1 MALGVLQKGT
11 NVGGYRVD
19 GILGQGG
26 MGVVYEATQLSLE
39 RVVALKVLAAHL
51 TDDLAFQ
58 TRFKREGQIQAGI
71 DHPHIVTVFD
81 SGQTEHGFFI
91 AMRLVRG
98 PTLKDLII
106 SRQLD
111 AGRAL
116 RILTPVAEAL
126 DTAHGAGLI
135 HRDIKPQNIL
145 VSGRDHAFLADFGLT
160 KASGDASMTRTG
172 QFVGTLDYIS
182 PEQIRGDRAAV
193 QSDVYALAAV
203 MYECLTGV
211 VPFPKESEAAVLY
224 AHMADPPPRVS
235 DHRPDLPAQLDDVM
249 GRAMAKD
256 PAERPASAGALMLDV
271 NRAFSRRMRAAFT
284 PPGPIEVPEETGI
297 RAPEIQVGTRE
308 SEQATPSEVFPV
320 EPPAEPTRAAAPA
333 PPPPAPPSPPASSP
347 PPVETT
353 PGAPGQTS
361 PGGPGETFLAP
372 GETAPGETAPA
383 VGGGQPA
390 AAGAPARLPGVP
402 PPPVATPPAAA
413 APRPAAPPRRR
424 APARQGASPGLIAAG
439 ALLVVALAVI
449 GFLAGH
455 SGSGDQPTADAR
467 RVAAG
472 PLVVRPPSSWRPAG
486 TAFAVPGLRLQDET
500 ALAPG
505 GGAGKGVFAV
515 GMTNAKGATL
525 LPAAFVKRLDKA
537 PPRDDP
543 VGLGDLDAYRYAD
556 LQVRGFDR
564 RLTMYVVPTTEGVA
578 TLACAAP
585 ETTAAGFMPDCESAA
600 NTLEL
605 ASGDA
610 YPLGADP
617 RYSDKLNATIKKLNA
632 ARTRNTSALR
642 NAKKAG
648 GQATAAQNL
657 AGAYRTAAGTLAAT
671 DVNPELAV
679 KNARVVRALREVAAA
694 YQQLAAAARKLN
706 EGGYRSAS
714 KRVTSAEQDLRR
726 ALASV
731 GRG

>member
-1 MALGVLQKGT
+1 MASGVLQKGT

-51 TDDLAFQ
+51 TDDIAFQ
-58 TRFKREGQIQAGI
+58 TRFKREGKVQAGI

-111 AGRAL
+111 AGRTL

-126 DTAHGAGLI
+126 DTAHAAGLI

-235 DHRPDLPAQLDDVM
+235 DHRPDLPGQLDDVM

-256 PAERPASAGALMLDV
+256 PAERPASAGALMLDI

-284 PPGPIEVPEETGI
+284 PPGPIEVPEETGV
-297 RAPEIQVGTRE
+297 RPPEMQVATRE
-308 SEQATPSEVFPV
+308 SEQAKPSEVFPK

-333 PPPPAPPSPPASSP
+333 PPPPASPAPPTSP
-347 PPVETT
+347 PPAETT
-353 PGAPGQTS
+353 PGAPGPTT
-361 PGGPGETFLAP
+361 PGAQGETFLAP
-372 GETAPGETAPA
+372 GNTPPGETAPA
-383 VGGGQPA
+383 APPA
-390 AAGAPARLPGVP
+390 ET

-413 APRPAAPPRRR
+413 ASPGPRRPAPPPPRR

-439 ALLVVALAVI
+439 AVLVVALAVI

-455 SGSGDQPTADAR
+455 SGSGDKQSDDAQ

-486 TAFAVPGLRLQDET
+486 TAFALPGLRVQDET

-505 GGAGKGVFAV
+505 GSAAKGVFAV

-525 LPAAFVKRLDKA
+525 LPPAFLKRMDKA

-543 VGLGDLDAYRYAD
+543 VGLGDVDAYRYAD
-556 LQVRGFDR
+556 LEVRGFGR
-564 RLTMYVVPTTEGVA
+564 RLTMYVAPTTKGVA

-600 NTLEL
+600 ATLEL
-605 ASGDA
+605 ASGDG

-632 ARTRNTSALR
+632 ARTRNTRALR
-642 NAKKAG
+642 NANKAG

-657 AGAYRTAAGTLAAT
+657 AGAYRTAARTLAVT

-679 KNARVVRALREVAAA
+679 KNARVVRALREVAAS
-694 YQQLAAAARKLN
+694 YQQLATAARTLN

-726 ALASV
+726 ALASL

>member
-1 MALGVLQKGT
+1 MAAGVLQKGT
-11 NVGGYRVD
+11 NVAGYRVD

-26 MGVVYEATQLSLE
+26 MGVVYEATQLSLD

-51 TDDLAFQ
+51 SDDIAFQ

-81 SGQTEHGFFI
+81 SGRTEHGFFI

-98 PTLKDLII
+98 PTLKDLIVA
-106 SRQLD
+106 RQLD
-111 AGRAL
+111 AGRTL
-116 RILTPVAEAL
+116 RIVTPVAEAL

-160 KASGDASMTRTG
+160 KASGDKSMTRTG

-203 MYECLTGV
+203 IYECLTGV

-235 DHRPDLPAQLDDVM
+235 DHRPDLPGQLDDVM
-249 GRAMAKD
+249 MRAMAKD
-256 PAERPASAGALMLDV
+256 PAERPDSAGALMLDV

-297 RAPEIQVGTRE
+297 RPAEMQVGTRE
-308 SEQATPSEVFPV
+308 SQQPTPDDVFPEV
-320 EPPAEPTRAAAPA
+320 APADPTRAAAPPPVA
-333 PPPPAPPSPPASSP
+333 PPPAESVAP
-347 PPVETT
+347 
-353 PGAPGQTS
+353 PGQTS
-361 PGGPGETFLAP
+361 PGAPDETAPGAPDETFLSP
-372 GETAPGETAPA
+372 GDTAPGETAPA
-383 VGGGQPA
+383 VGAGQA
-390 AAGAPARLPGVP
+390 AAGTPIP
-402 PPPVATPPAAA
+402 PPPPIAAPPAARPPAAA
-413 APRPAAPPRRR
+413 APSPGRPAAPPRRR
-424 APARQGASPGLIAAG
+424 PSARQGVSPALIAGG
-439 ALLVVALAVI
+439 ALLVVALAVL
-449 GFLAGH
+449 GFLVGH
-455 SGSGDQPTADAR
+455 SGSGDEPSADAQ

-472 PLVVRPPSSWRPAG
+472 PLVVSPPSAWRLAN
-486 TAFAVPGLRLQDET
+486 TAFAIPGLRLEDGT

-505 GGAGKGVFAV
+505 GNPAKGVFAV
-515 GMTNAKGATL
+515 GTTNAKGATL
-525 LPAAFVKRLDKA
+525 LSPVLLKRLERA

-543 VGLGDLDAYRYAD
+543 VSLGDVDAYRYAD

-585 ETTAAGFMPDCESAA
+585 ETTAAAFMPDCESAA
-600 NTLEL
+600 TTLEL

-617 RYSDKLNATIKKLNA
+617 AYSDKLNATIKKLNS
-632 ARTRNTSALR
+632 ARARHTRTLR
-642 NAKKAG
+642 NAKAAG
-648 GQATAAQNL
+648 GQANAAQSL
-657 AGAYRTAAGTLAAT
+657 AGAYSAAARTLVAT
-671 DVNPELAV
+671 DVNPELAA

-694 YQQLAAAARKLN
+694 YQQLAATARNLN
-706 EGGYRSAS
+706 EGGYRAAT
-714 KRVTSAEQDLRR
+714 KRVRSAEGDLRR
-726 ALASV
+726 ALASI